1 MTKTRKKVFKGG
13 SAKAINFKD
22 IVNKFLNSPRK
33 ATQRKCTNIS
43 VLKKAVEVLEDKLA
57 KCNKKNESLKKE
69 NESLK
74 KDLGV

>member
-22 IVNKFLNSPRK
+22 ALNKFLKSPIN
-33 ATQRKCTNIS
+33 ASQRKCTNIP
-43 VLKKAVEVLEDKLA
+43 VLKKAVEVLEDKLS

-74 KDLGV
+74 KELEV